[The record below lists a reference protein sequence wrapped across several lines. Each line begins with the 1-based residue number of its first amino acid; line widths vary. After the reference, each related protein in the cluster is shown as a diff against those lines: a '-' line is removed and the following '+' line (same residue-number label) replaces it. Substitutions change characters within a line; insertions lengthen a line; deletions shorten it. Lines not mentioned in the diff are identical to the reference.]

1 MRFSG
6 QRAIVTGASRG
17 IGRAL
22 ALALAEAGA
31 AVACVA
37 RTTDAHPGAIEGT
50 LDATV
55 RSILERGGSAV
66 PVAADLSNEVEAVA
80 AVERAGDALGGLDIL
95 VNNAAVAFRG
105 GLDLRRSKWEAMLA
119 VNVRSPWLA
128 TLAAA
133 PLMERAGSGRVLNV
147 SSVCADRVF
156 PGVGAYGISKAALER
171 WSMEAAAELASS
183 RVAVNV
189 LRIDVAIRS
198 EGIVASTPQRDF
210 SGWEPV
216 ETAAD
221 ACLWMLDHELAFTG
235 QLVRL
240 DTLLADGSVSAR
252 AEGIRS
258 TDVSLRL
265 DGPEPGEPVTHI
277 DWPALRRSHGRT
289 ARPRIGQRAIAGHP
303 EALDS
308 ARLASGNGGRGA
320 PT

>member
-22 ALALAEAGA
+22 AVALAEAGA

-37 RTTDAHPGAIEGT
+37 RTTDARPGGIEGT
-50 LDATV
+50 LDGTV

-66 PVAADLSNEVEAVA
+66 GVPADLSDEDEAVA
-80 AVERAGDALGGLDIL
+80 AVERAADALGGLDML

-105 GLDLRRSKWEAMLA
+105 GLDLRRSKWEVMLA
-119 VNVRSPWLA
+119 VNLRAPWLA

-133 PLMERAGSGRVLNV
+133 PVMERAGGGRVLNI

-171 WSMEAAAELASS
+171 WSTEAAADLAS
-183 RVAVNV
+183 RHVAVNL

-221 ACLWMLDHELAFTG
+221 ACLWMLDHEPGFTG
-235 QLVRL
+235 NLVRL
-240 DTLLADGSVSAR
+240 DTLLVNGSVRAR
-252 AEGIRS
+252 AGGIRS
-258 TDVSLRL
+258 ASVRL
-265 DGPEPGEPVTHI
+265 PQPSPGSRPVVH
-277 DWPALRRSHGRT
+277 AV
-289 ARPRIGQRAIAGHP
+289 
-303 EALDS
+303 
-308 ARLASGNGGRGA
+308 
-320 PT
+320 